1 IAYNLG
7 VNTQLAL
14 LTGAYIRTPID
25 LSQNKNIFGDKKAFN
40 IQTML
45 ISLPMFLLP
54 ILIFIITSI
63 ISSTKHGFIAVSID
77 VVFGFILSI
86 LIINTNY
93 IISSTKH
100 GIIAVGIAGVVDFTI
115 KNMYFD
121 RITKLYKKHKY
132 VTLQSYKK
140 N

>member
-1 IAYNLG
+1 MSTQLLYPILAAIAYNLG

-54 ILIFIITSI
+54 ILIFLITST
-63 ISSTKHGFIAVSID
+63 ISSTKHGFIAV
-77 VVFGFILSI
+77 
-86 LIINTNY
+86 
-93 IISSTKH
+93 
-100 GIIAVGIAGVVDFTI
+100 GIT
-115 KNMYFD
+115 
-121 RITKLYKKHKY
+121 RSEEHTSE
-132 VTLQSYKK
+132 LQSRG
-140 N
+140 